1 MKRTI
6 FLLTALLLL
15 LVVVVTP
22 VRSQSNLFVYKTNE
36 KLTVPIDDLQ
46 KLTFSET
53 ALAVNKTNGEATP
66 VNFADLYCISFTD
79 NLYTYATPPATGIS
93 ALEAAGAVSIWYDN
107 DNGSVRVKSAQA
119 ITDVSIFDLQGRKLV
134 QLKPQSQEVNIPLAA
149 HPTGIYLVRVADE
162 NGAITKKIVKN

>member
-15 LVVVVTP
+15 LVVTP

-66 VNFADLYCISFTD
+66 VSFADLYCISFTD
-79 NLYTYATPPATGIS
+79 NLYTYPATGIS

-107 DNGSVRVKSAQA
+107 DNESVRVKSAQA
-119 ITDVSIFDLQGRKLV
+119 ITDVNIFDLQGRKLV